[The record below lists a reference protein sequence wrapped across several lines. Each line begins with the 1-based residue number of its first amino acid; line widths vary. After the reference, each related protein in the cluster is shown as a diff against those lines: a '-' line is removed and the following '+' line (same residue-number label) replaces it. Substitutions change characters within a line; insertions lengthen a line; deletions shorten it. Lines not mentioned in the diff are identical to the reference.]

1 MGAAL
6 NALAMIKDST
16 VTMDILNSTF
26 AKNKRM
32 DMLNY
37 QRISQLMPFVQDMLD
52 SKYETHNK
60 CGLKTALN
68 VLKAYNNQIIQIK
81 QSSAMGGVD
90 LAREDRLA
98 KVEAVIE
105 AYWELSK
112 SKSFLKSLQRQGEV
126 KDLALEL
133 HKVMQNFFNA
143 TKAQLE

>member
-1 MGAAL
+1 
-6 NALAMIKDST
+6 
-16 VTMDILNSTF
+16 
-26 AKNKRM
+26 
-32 DMLNY
+32 
-37 QRISQLMPFVQDMLD
+37 
-52 SKYETHNK
+52 
-60 CGLKTALN
+60 
-68 VLKAYNNQIIQIK
+68 
-81 QSSAMGGVD
+81 MGGVD